1 MFRKILLP
9 VDLTDKHANALETA
23 ADLASGSG
31 GEVVLLHVIEVIP
44 SLSMEE
50 EREFY
55 NRLEKKARAHLSR
68 LGGRLKDRS
77 VPWREEVVYGHR
89 VSEALRFATA
99 SGVDVIVL
107 TAPRFD
113 PSNVGA
119 GWGSLSY
126 KISVLSPC
134 PVLLVK

>member
-9 VDLTDKHANALETA
+9 VDLTDKHATALATA
-23 ADLASGSG
+23 ADLASGRG

-44 SLSMEE
+44 GLSMEE
-50 EREFY
+50 ERDFY
-55 NRLEKKARAHLSR
+55 ARLEKRARAHLER
-68 LGGRLKDRS
+68 LGARLQDRS
-77 VPWREEVVYGHR
+77 IPWRAEVLYGNR
-89 VSEALRFATA
+89 VSETLRFANA

-113 PSNVGA
+113 PSNLGA

-126 KISVLSPC
+126 KISVVCSC